1 MGVESKIRDLLEG
14 KLQDDA
20 VAVIDEAIAGDQQP
34 PLQGGSSKANLPTSS
49 ADAHRPLDKNV
60 GDATNPLQG
69 SSNPNPEQQDL
80 SGSGNPE
87 GGLTSP
93 VGKAASSKASKAPG
107 LEGEGAGKAPNFS
120 DKEDPKSVV
129 GQSSSAGNRG
139 PVGEAEEAEA
149 EEGQEVLDSEVEETE
164 EQEIVAEEEETEEVS
179 EEEVSEESEEESE
192 EVEEEGEE
200 EVVAEETEEEVEAQA
215 ETDEEVEA
223 ETLFE
228 ADIAN
233 LFADEEHLS
242 EEFKTK
248 AASLFEAS
256 VVARVNSEIQEI
268 EEDLTEQ
275 ANKAFEEAK
284 EQLVENVDK
293 YLSYVTEQWMKDN
306 ELAVESGLRNEIT
319 ESFIKDLKETF
330 QNHYIEVPDEKFD
343 VLASQQKEIDEL
355 KSKLDEEVNKSVAI
369 SEDREQLQKEKVFR
383 RVVNELAD
391 TEVEKFASLVEDITY
406 DNEEMYTEKLNV
418 IKENYFPKAVADDS
432 DKLEDSV
439 EQEALAGN
447 TVMGKY
453 VDGITQAAKF
463 DKVKN

>member
-149 EEGQEVLDSEVEETE
+149 EEGQEVLDSEV
-164 EQEIVAEEEETEEVS
+164 EETEEVS